1 MSNNPALSKLVALD
15 PLGGGA
21 KVPVGFMH
29 SIFQV
34 KPEIESENFNVCP
47 VLLVH
52 PMEDRWTQVE
62 SSQVLFDKLK
72 TEKTIVML
80 EGCGHF
86 PVEEP
91 GFSQLEN
98 AALRFLHQVSAQVK
112 GRAQPVAADVK

>member
-1 MSNNPALSKLVALD
+1 
-15 PLGGGA
+15 
-21 KVPVGFMH
+21 MH

-34 KPEIESENFNVCP
+34 KPEIEPENFNVCP

-72 TEKTIVML
+72 TEKSIVIL

-98 AALRFLHQVSAQVK
+98 AALKFLQQVSAQVK
-112 GRAQPVAADVK
+112 GRTQASAASAK